1 MLTEIL
7 ESARERA
14 DVAARHAA
22 RFQAAAAD
30 APAPIDFAEA
40 LAGDLLGVIAEVKRR
55 SPSKGPLAPGLDPAP
70 QVAEYARGGASA
82 VSVLTEPHFFD
93 GSLADLTAVRATVD
107 LPVLRKDFLLHP
119 AQVWEARAAGADAVL
134 AIVAAVDDALLAE
147 LVATAEE
154 AGIVALVEVHDEAE
168 LDRALAV
175 DPRLVGVNNR
185 NLKTFATDIGVA
197 LGMASRLTGSGIVA
211 VAESGVSDRS
221 TAAEIAGV
229 GYDAILV
236 GEALVTSTR
245 PAELIGEL
253 RVPR

>member
-14 DVAARHAA
+14 EAAARLASEF
-22 RFQAAAAD
+22 RAAAAD
-30 APAPIDFAEA
+30 APAPVDFAGA
-40 LAGDLLGVIAEVKRR
+40 LGGDRLAIIAEIKRR
-55 SPSKGPLAPGLDPAP
+55 SPSRGPLAPGLDPVSQA
-70 QVAEYARGGASA
+70 AEYARGGASA

-93 GSLADLTAVRATVD
+93 GALTDLVAVRSTID

-134 AIVAAVDDALLAE
+134 AIVAAVDDALLAD
-147 LVATAEE
+147 LVAAAEE

-168 LDRALAV
+168 LDRAMSV
-175 DPRLVGVNNR
+175 EPRVVGVNNR

-197 LGMASRLTGSGIVA
+197 LGLASRLTAAGIVT
-211 VAESGVSDRS
+211 VAESGVSDR
-221 TAAEIAGV
+221 TAAAKLARA

-236 GEALVTSTR
+236 GEALVTSAD
-245 PAELIGEL
+245 PAGLIDEL
-253 RVPR
+253 RATG